1 MASVRTRLLLIGLP
15 LVAAAVTAALVLR
28 FTGGSDGPGDPAR
41 FMTGLIQE
49 IAAND
54 YGGAWA
60 TLHPAHQ
67 RVATREAYVAC
78 EGQTPIPGKLSS
90 VSVVDVSDKQVEVA
104 GEAGTVEGKAVR
116 LELSITG
123 AGPDPIVVTH
133 TSHAVA
139 VAGHWTW
146 ILPPD
151 RFAEYRAG
159 RCPS

>member
-1 MASVRTRLLLIGLP
+1 MASVRTRLLLIGVP
-15 LVAAAVTAALVLR
+15 LLLAAAAAALVLR
-28 FTGGSDGPGDPAR
+28 FAGGSDGPGDPAR

-54 YGGAWA
+54 YAGAWA

-67 RVATREAYVAC
+67 RVATQEAYVAC
-78 EGQTPIPGKLSS
+78 EAQTPIPGTLSS
-90 VSVVDVSDKQVEVA
+90 VSVIDVSDKQVEVA
-104 GEAGTVEGKAVR
+104 GEAGTVDGKAVR
-116 LELSITG
+116 LELSIAG

-146 ILPPD
+146 ILPPE
-151 RFAEYRAG
+151 RFAKYRAG

>member
-1 MASVRTRLLLIGLP
+1 MAPVHTRLLFIGAPL
-15 LVAAAVTAALVLR
+15 LVAAATAAVVVR
-28 FTGGSDGPGDPAR
+28 FAGGSDGPKDPAG
-41 FMTGLIQE
+41 FMTGLMQE

-54 YGGAWA
+54 YAGAWA

-78 EGQTPIPGKLSS
+78 EAQSPIPGKLSS
-90 VSVVDVSDKQVEVA
+90 VSVLDVSDKQVRVA
-104 GEAGTVEGKAVR
+104 GEPGTVAGKAVR
-116 LELSITG
+116 LELSIAG
-123 AGPDPIVVTH
+123 AGPDPIVVTQ

-146 ILPPD
+146 ILPPE

-159 RCPS
+159 RRPS

>member
-1 MASVRTRLLLIGLP
+1 LASVRTRLLFVGAPL
-15 LVAAAVTAALVLR
+15 LVAAATAVVVVR
-28 FTGGSDGPGDPAR
+28 FAGGTDGPGDPGG

-54 YGGAWA
+54 YAGAWA

-78 EGQTPIPGKLSS
+78 EAQSPIPGQLSS
-90 VSVVDVSDKQVEVA
+90 VDVLDVSDKQVRVA
-104 GEAGTVEGKAVR
+104 GETGTVAGKAVR
-116 LELSITG
+116 LELSIAG
-123 AGPDPIVVTH
+123 GGPDPIVVAH

-146 ILPPD
+146 ILPPE
-151 RFAEYRAG
+151 RFAAYRAG